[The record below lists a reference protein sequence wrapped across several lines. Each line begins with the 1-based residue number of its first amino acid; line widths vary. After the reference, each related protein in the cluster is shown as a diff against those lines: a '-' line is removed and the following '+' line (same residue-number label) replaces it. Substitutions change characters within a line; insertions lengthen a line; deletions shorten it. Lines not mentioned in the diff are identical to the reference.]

1 MVEEASILA
10 QVPLFASLDAPY
22 LAELA
27 GRLVGRNYRRGE
39 TIFHKDDPGSSLY
52 IIKEGQVKITSAS
65 PEGEEVILDIL
76 TDSDFFGELSLL
88 DGRARSA
95 SAMAME
101 STRALTLDRR
111 DLLDFV
117 GRHPE
122 PVGDILAA
130 LSERLRRTDLLLED
144 AVFLDLPRRLAK
156 RLLDLG
162 ERHGLETD
170 KGLQIELRLTQQEL
184 ANFVGASRVAV
195 NKLLGL
201 LQDKGLV
208 SIDKQHITILRP
220 DELRKRA
227 Y

>member
-122 PVGDILAA
+122 LVADILAA